1 MTQMVQG
8 FSVLSPQGCRG
19 KAGGGVIGP
28 SLEVNWVQV
37 GVVNKARLSPDLCGV
52 FLQTNA
58 GTQQCVCVCVWCR
71 EGGILAW
78 ESWVCHLG
86 EWRSSQQGGQ
96 GSSDWGWRSCPSL
109 PVGRGAGKSKAGA
122 VGCGLLCPS

>member
-58 GTQQCVCVCVWCR
+58 GTQQCVYVCVVS
-71 EGGILAW
+71 GGW
-78 ESWVCHLG
+78 HPCLG
-86 EWRSSQQGGQ
+86 K
-96 GSSDWGWRSCPSL
+96 L
-109 PVGRGAGKSKAGA
+109 
-122 VGCGLLCPS
+122 GLSPG